1 MKLIIQLKKLTFLL
15 IFIFLVVKCS
25 NEQNVKES
33 KKEHI
38 SETDKIKSEKIKLDE
53 TADSLTQSIEFLNKQ
68 KKILTN
74 DSIIIHN
81 NIYSSIKNSFLDHVI
96 IGSENLNEISVLFK
110 KLGFSIKEGKVHKN
124 GIRNNFIEFNDNT
137 EIELVE
143 VNNPTE
149 NFTKEYEKIISQNK
163 FGLQFALR
171 VNEIENL
178 KNNFSVIN
186 SNFVEL
192 QKGNDYSTLSAKGI
206 NSELP
211 IFFIQFDKLNNS
223 KTNHI
228 NNTKGIS
235 SVWFETKNI
244 KITARELVDIG
255 FEPIGNY
262 YIPNFTGKIV
272 EFKNANFKIVLIES
286 NKYEISGITI
296 SVDSKSDLLKIIN
309 DNFDK
314 TFLNKIFEKGKSIFL
329 AKEITK
335 SIWLEFV
342 EK

>member
-1 MKLIIQLKKLTFLL
+1 MKIKFFISIILLIILLTNCDNKRVVEQSKNTSKSEVEKLES
-15 IFIFLVVKCS
+15 IKVS
-25 NEQNVKES
+25 HNVE
-33 KKEHI
+33 
-38 SETDKIKSEKIKLDE
+38 IKS
-53 TADSLTQSIEFLNKQ
+53 
-68 KKILTN
+68 IL
-74 DSIIIHN
+74 DSINNLKNQIHV
-81 NIYSSIKNSFLDHVI
+81 NINLAEADIFSNLKNSFFDHII
-96 IGSENLNEISVLFK
+96 IGSNNINESVIFFK

-137 EIELVE
+137 EIEIIE

-171 VNEIENL
+171 VDEIETL
-178 KNNFSVIN
+178 KNNFTVIN

-228 NNTKGIS
+228 NNAKGIS
-235 SVWFETKNI
+235 SVWFETKDI
-244 KITARELVDIG
+244 KKTARELVDIG

-262 YIPNFTGKIV
+262 YIPTFAGKVV
-272 EFKNANFKIVLIES
+272 EFKNVNFKIVLIES
-286 NKYEISGITI
+286 DKYEITGITI

-309 DNFDK
+309 ENFDK
-314 TFLNKIFEKGKSIFL
+314 TFLHKIFEKEKSIFL
-329 AKEITK
+329 AKVITK